1 MEDKFYVTEEGLAEL
16 NKELENL
23 IHVELE
29 QVKQELKDA
38 RAQGDLSEN
47 ADYDAAKDHEARV
60 NARIKELDYQ
70 IKHAEIISN
79 KRKSNTVRIGSTV
92 EIEELDTKASRKY
105 KIVGTVEADPINGN
119 LSNETPLA
127 KAIIDHKVNDI
138 CTVEVK
144 NPYQVKITKIA

>member
-47 ADYDAAKDHEARV
+47 ADYDAARDHEARV
-60 NARIKELDYQ
+60 NSRIKELDYQ
-70 IKHAEIISN
+70 IKHAEIISS
-79 KRKSNTVRIGSTV
+79 KKKSNIVRIGSTV
-92 EIEELDTKASRKY
+92 ELEELDTGSKKKY
-105 KIVGTVEADPINGN
+105 KIVGTVEADPLNGN

-127 KAIIDHKVNDI
+127 KAILDRKVNDV
-138 CTVEVK
+138 CTVEIK
-144 NPYQVKITKIA
+144 NPYQVKILKIA